1 MLFYR
6 LVRMLKEEREREVEN
21 VLVVFRVIY
30 VNFLLRI
37 ICYILFL
44 VNRLIGFI
52 YLIMLVVFIY
62 MIVWGVER
70 FCFLK
75 KKDKLSLKKL

>member
-1 MLFYR
+1 
-6 LVRMLKEEREREVEN
+6 MLKEEREREVEN
-21 VLVVFRVIY
+21 VSVVFRVIY

-62 MIVWGVER
+62 MIVWGVES